1 MIRGTTP
8 TIEFELPFDPAEL
21 EELYITINQNGK
33 TVIEKTLSDCNFNE
47 KLAAV
52 KLSQEDTLE
61 LCCHGMAE
69 IQVRGKDKMGTV
81 FASNIEKVCAERVLK
96 DGVI

>member
-8 TIEFELPFDPAEL
+8 TIEFELPFDPTEL

-33 TVIEKTLSDCNFNE
+33 TVIEKKLSDFVFSERVVSC
-47 KLAAV
+47 KLT
-52 KLSQEDTLE
+52 QEDTLN
-61 LCCHGMAE
+61 LCCHAMTE
-69 IQVRGKDKMGTV
+69 IQARGKDKAGTV
-81 FASNIEKVCAERVLK
+81 FASNIEKLCAERILK